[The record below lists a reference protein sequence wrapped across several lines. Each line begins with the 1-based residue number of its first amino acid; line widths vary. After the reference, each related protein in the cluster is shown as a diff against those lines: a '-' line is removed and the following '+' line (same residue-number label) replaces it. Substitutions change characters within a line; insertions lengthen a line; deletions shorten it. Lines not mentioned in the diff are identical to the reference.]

1 MIIETLTCLA
11 MNIYFEAR
19 SESTLGQHAVAQVT
33 MNRVASDKY
42 PNSVCDVVWQSGQ
55 FSWTNDGKSDVP
67 KNKEAWEKAKH
78 IAKLTLEDSTRE
90 RFFIPPEVLYY
101 HANYVKPYWAKK
113 FVVVKKYGNHIFY
126 RSKT

>member
-78 IAKLTLEDSTRE
+78 IAKRM
-90 RFFIPPEVLYY
+90 VLATFLLPGVPFWP
-101 HANYVKPYWAKK
+101 H
-113 FVVVKKYGNHIFY
+113 F
-126 RSKT
+126 